1 MDPRDERRV
10 KELEEEMSA
19 LKAAFDGYVKSKQEE
34 EAKKLRTALLWTG
47 AIIIAMSTFI
57 FNEILWPIL
66 KAGAGGKP

>member
-10 KELEEEMSA
+10 HELETELAELRAEFHSYM
-19 LKAAFDGYVKSKQEE
+19 KTKQEE

-57 FNEILWPIL
+57 FNEIIWPIL
-66 KAGAGGKP
+66 KSGGGKP